1 MASLSTDCAIDSPA
15 TDLAGTTPTD
25 TAPADYVGRAAALAM
40 VALAVGFALMAGY
53 APLGAS
59 IVMVF
64 LFAGPHNWFEARYF
78 LTRMPPRWG
87 ALRLYFTTGI
97 AGVFVLTGAFASL
110 SALGGAYQWTDE
122 GWNVAFALWN
132 TALVAWITALATMR
146 ARTNPRRDWA
156 WLLPVAGALV
166 ALAWL
171 WPFAWDLGL
180 VYLHPLVAMW
190 YLDREL
196 GRQRPTW
203 QRAYRR
209 MLAIVPICLG
219 LLWWR
224 LADSGALP
232 GTDALTSRITHHAGA
247 SIFSGVSSK
256 LLVATHVF
264 LESLHYA
271 VWLLAIPLVAT
282 LSSPWRID
290 RIPLAQRGG
299 MWRKLVAGILLV
311 GLAAVIVFWA
321 GFLTDY
327 PLTRD
332 IYFTVAMLHVLAE
345 VPFLL
350 RLL

>member
-1 MASLSTDCAIDSPA
+1 MLSIA
-15 TDLAGTTPTD
+15 
-25 TAPADYVGRAAALAM
+25 VGAAL
-40 VALAVGFALMAGY
+40 LAGY
-53 APLGAS
+53 APLGVS
-59 IVMVF
+59 IVTVF

-87 ALRLYFTTGI
+87 ALRVYFTTGLV
-97 AGVFVLTGAFASL
+97 GVFSLTIGFASL
-110 SALGGAYQWTDE
+110 STLAAKFAWDLEA
-122 GWNVAFALWN
+122 WNVAVAVWN
-132 TALVAWITALATMR
+132 TALVAWITLLATMR

-156 WLLPVAGALV
+156 WLLPVAGALT

-180 VYLHPLVAMW
+180 VYLHPIVALW
-190 YLDREL
+190 FLDREL

-203 QRAYRR
+203 QSAYRK
-209 MLAIVPICLG
+209 MLAIIPLCLG

-224 LADSGALP
+224 LADTANLP
-232 GTDALTSRITHHAGA
+232 GTDALTLRITHHAG
-247 SIFSGVSSK
+247 SEILSSVSTQ

-282 LSSPWRID
+282 LAAPWRVD
-290 RIPLAQRGG
+290 RIPLAHRGRA
-299 MWRKLVAGILLV
+299 WRNLVVAILAI
-311 GLAAVIVFWA
+311 GGAAVVLFWA

-332 IYFTVAMLHVLAE
+332 VYFTVAMLHVLAE
-345 VPFLL
+345 IPFLL

>member
-1 MASLSTDCAIDSPA
+1 MSAPTASIAVPA
-15 TDLAGTTPTD
+15 TPDV
-25 TAPADYVGRAAALAM
+25 VGRVAALGM
-40 VALAVGFALMAGY
+40 VSLAAGFALLAGY

-59 IVMVF
+59 IATVF

-87 ALRLYFTTGI
+87 ALRVYFTTGLV
-97 AGVFVLTGAFASL
+97 GVFALTAAFAAL
-110 SALGGAYQWTDE
+110 PALGRSYEWGLED
-122 GWNVAFALWN
+122 WNVALAIWN
-132 TALVAWITALATMR
+132 TALVAWIAVLATMR
-146 ARTNPRRDWA
+146 ARTNPRRDWG
-156 WLLPVAGALV
+156 WLLPVAGGVV

-190 YLDREL
+190 FLDREL
-196 GRQRPTW
+196 GRHRPTW
-203 QRAYRR
+203 QRPYRV
-209 MLAIVPICLG
+209 MLAIVPLCLG

-224 LADSGALP
+224 LVDAPNLP
-232 GTDALTSRITHHAGA
+232 GADALTARITHHAGA
-247 SIFSGVSSK
+247 SILSGVSTQ

-282 LSSPWRID
+282 LAAPWRIE
-290 RIPLAQRGG
+290 RIPLAQRGEA
-299 MWRKLVAGILLV
+299 WRKLVVGILAV
-311 GLAAVIVFWA
+311 GAIAVVLFWA